1 MTNTPERIDSRI
13 GEAEEQVD
21 DLEDRMVEITAAEQN
36 MEKRMERNEDS
47 LRHVW
52 DNIKWT
58 NIHIIGVPV
67 EEGKKKFPEK
77 VFGEIITEN
86 FTNMRSE
93 ILTKVQESQSP
104 IQ

>member
-1 MTNTPERIDSRI
+1 MNNTPERIDSRI

-58 NIHIIGVPV
+58 NICITGVP
-67 EEGKKKFPEK
+67 EGEK
-77 VFGEIITEN
+77 REDLRKYFK
-86 FTNMRSE
+86 R
-93 ILTKVQESQSP
+93 
-104 IQ
+104 

>member
-1 MTNTPERIDSRI
+1 M
-13 GEAEEQVD
+13 
-21 DLEDRMVEITAAEQN
+21 EITATEEN
-36 MEKRMERNEDS
+36 KEKRIKRKEDRDNVD
-47 LRHVW
+47 LW

-58 NIHIIGVPV
+58 NIRIIGVPV
-67 EEGKKKFPEK
+67 EEGKEKVPEK
-77 VFGEIITEN
+77 VFEEIITEN

>member
-1 MTNTPERIDSRI
+1 MNNTPERIDSRI

-58 NIHIIGVPV
+58 NICITGVP
-67 EEGKKKFPEK
+67 EGEAREK
-77 VFGEIITEN
+77 EA
-86 FTNMRSE
+86 
-93 ILTKVQESQSP
+93 
-104 IQ
+104 

>member
-1 MTNTPERIDSRI
+1 MNNTPERIDSRI

-58 NIHIIGVPV
+58 NICITGVPEGEV
-67 EEGKKKFPEK
+67 EKARHPTPALSLGKLYGWKSL
-77 VFGEIITEN
+77 VGC
-86 FTNMRSE
+86 
-93 ILTKVQESQSP
+93 SP
-104 IQ
+104 WGH

>member
-1 MTNTPERIDSRI
+1 M
-13 GEAEEQVD
+13 
-21 DLEDRMVEITAAEQN
+21 EITATEEN
-36 MEKRMERNEDS
+36 KEKRIKRKEDRDNVD
-47 LRHVW
+47 LW

-58 NIHIIGVPV
+58 NIRIIGVPV
-67 EEGKKKFPEK
+67 EEGKEKAPEK
-77 VFGEIITEN
+77 VFEEIITEN

>member
-1 MTNTPERIDSRI
+1 M
-13 GEAEEQVD
+13 
-21 DLEDRMVEITAAEQN
+21 MEITSAKQN
-36 MEKRMERNEDS
+36 IAKRVKRNEHS
-47 LRHVW
+47 LRDLW
-52 DNIKWT
+52 LS

>member
-1 MTNTPERIDSRI
+1 M
-13 GEAEEQVD
+13 
-21 DLEDRMVEITAAEQN
+21 EITATEEN
-36 MEKRMERNEDS
+36 KEKRIKRKEDKDNVD
-47 LRHVW
+47 LW

-58 NIHIIGVPV
+58 NIRIIGVPV
-67 EEGKKKFPEK
+67 EEGKEKVPEK
-77 VFGEIITEN
+77 VFEEIITEN

>member
-1 MTNTPERIDSRI
+1 M
-13 GEAEEQVD
+13 
-21 DLEDRMVEITAAEQN
+21 EITATEQN
-36 MEKRMERNEDS
+36 KEKRIKRKEDRGNVD
-47 LRHVW
+47 LW